1 MPIKLKAKADA
12 SKVLERWDLFTRG
25 LNSNDVDA
33 ASDTEGKVIAIA
45 YCCFYKLPK
54 LHGQGGIVNR
64 FSDKGKRDCAS
75 LEAVFNRHSRN
86 AVGWNPAFR

>member
-12 SKVLERWDLFTRG
+12 SQVLEKWDLFTRG

-45 YCCFYKLPK
+45 YCCFYKLSK
-54 LHGQGGIVNR
+54 LHGQGRIVNR
-64 FSDKGKRDCAS
+64 FNDKGKRDCAS

-86 AVGWNPAFR
+86 AVGGNLAFR

>member
-1 MPIKLKAKADA
+1 
-12 SKVLERWDLFTRG
+12 LEKQDLFTRG

-54 LHGQGGIVNR
+54 LHGQGRIVNR
-64 FSDKGKRDCAS
+64 FNDKGKRDCAS

-86 AVGWNPAFR
+86 ACGRESSF